1 MGKGIAKAAL
11 CSSIYKSK
19 ALETILTFPH
29 RGYPSTQY
37 RSTEQHRIPPLTGL
51 HCVELW
57 QNLQGLVL
65 SIKNKMEKRVSLTHY
80 LLPKKGEDLPKI
92 NLGMLKL
99 VISTGRK
106 RFGVYDKRVR
116 N

>member
-1 MGKGIAKAAL
+1 MGKGIDKAAL

-19 ALETILTFPH
+19 ALETILTFPQ

-37 RSTEQHRIPPLTGL
+37 RSTEQHRIPLLSL

-65 SIKNKMEKRVSLTHY
+65 SIKSKMEKRVSLTHY

-99 VISTGRK
+99 VTSTGRK
-106 RFGVYDKRVR
+106 RFGVCDKRVR